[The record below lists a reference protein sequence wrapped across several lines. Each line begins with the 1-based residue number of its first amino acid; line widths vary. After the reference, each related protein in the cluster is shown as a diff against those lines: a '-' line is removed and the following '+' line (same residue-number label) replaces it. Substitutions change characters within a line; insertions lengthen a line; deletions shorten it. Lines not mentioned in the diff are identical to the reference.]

1 MRSSAPETKRALVTG
16 AASGI
21 GAAFAARLARRGYSL
36 WLVDKDGEPLATVT
50 RDLQTRHEVD
60 IVPIVADLR
69 RETDQDAV
77 VDVIA
82 NLPALDLVINNAG
95 FGEPGGF
102 HKIPPENHAGM
113 LLVHVMAPI
122 RFSRAAVPEMIARRK
137 GAIINVC
144 SLMQYVRV
152 PGNTMYGATKSFL
165 QIFSEQLR
173 LDVQPHG
180 IEVQALI
187 PGYTRSG
194 FGDTEAYRN
203 SPRAGIPPVLWL
215 SAEDVVDAS
224 LHQLGSGR
232 LRCVPGRINRV
243 IEFFL
248 RHGLYSPRLLRRWIA

>member
-1 MRSSAPETKRALVTG
+1 MRSSDPETKRALVTG

-21 GAAFAARLARRGYSL
+21 GTAFAARLAQRGHSL
-36 WLVDKDGEPLATVT
+36 WLVDKDGERLATVT
-50 RDLQTRHEVD
+50 RDLEARQGVD

-82 NLPALDLVINNAG
+82 QLPALDLLVNNAG

-102 HKIPPENHAGM
+102 HGIPPENHVGM
-113 LLVHVMAPI
+113 LQVHVMAPV
-122 RFSRAAVPEMIARRK
+122 RFSRAAVPAMITRRK

-152 PGNTMYGATKSFL
+152 PGNTMYGATKAFL
-165 QIFSEQLR
+165 QVFSHQLR
-173 LDVQPHG
+173 LDVRQHG

-194 FGDTEAYRN
+194 FGNTEAYRN
-203 SPRAGIPPVLWL
+203 SPRAGIPSVLWQ

-232 LRCVPGRINRV
+232 LRCVPGRLNRLT
-243 IEFFL
+243 EFFL
-248 RHGLYSPRLLRRWIA
+248 RHGLFSPRLLRRWIA